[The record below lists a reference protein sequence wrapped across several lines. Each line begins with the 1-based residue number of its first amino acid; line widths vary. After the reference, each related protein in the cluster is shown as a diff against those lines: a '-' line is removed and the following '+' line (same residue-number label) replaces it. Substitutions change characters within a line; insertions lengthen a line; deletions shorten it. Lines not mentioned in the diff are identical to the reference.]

1 MAHQR
6 GFIYAMSLV
15 TQEPIK
21 IHQICI
27 WQMEVSEKGAFMNH
41 LMYSPN
47 YDFSSLYCQ
56 YKLWSQESFQKII

>member
-27 WQMEVSEKGAFMNH
+27 WQMEVSEKKGFHEPFNVII
-41 LMYSPN
+41 
-47 YDFSSLYCQ
+47 
-56 YKLWSQESFQKII
+56 KLRFFFTLLSV